1 MAIKCKVATYGGNP
15 RKIMKDLT
23 MFNGAT
29 EITISA
35 YKEIDDL
42 TCEFILEGHGYH
54 GTNYMQVSWNDGEK
68 VKYYFIENRVGMP
81 GDRTKIKAT
90 CDVLTTYQGPIM
102 AAPAIINRT
111 SNADLVNNMLRDNK
125 VTTTS
130 NTIVSSENLQNIGEI
145 GNFEY
150 YYVGV
155 LQNVASTLNA

>member
-15 RKIMKDLT
+15 RRIMKDLSI
-23 MFNGAT
+23 FDSAT

-54 GTNYMQVSWNDGEK
+54 GTNYMRVSWNDNQK
-68 VKYYFIENRVGMP
+68 TKYYFIENRVGMP

-90 CDVLTTYQGPIM
+90 CDVLTTYSEPIL
-102 AAPAIINRT
+102 AASAIINRT
-111 SNADLVNNMLRDNK
+111 SNADLINNMLRDNK

-130 NTIVSSENLQNIGEI
+130 NTIVSSENLHNIGEI

-155 LQNVASTLNA
+155 LQNTASKLNS